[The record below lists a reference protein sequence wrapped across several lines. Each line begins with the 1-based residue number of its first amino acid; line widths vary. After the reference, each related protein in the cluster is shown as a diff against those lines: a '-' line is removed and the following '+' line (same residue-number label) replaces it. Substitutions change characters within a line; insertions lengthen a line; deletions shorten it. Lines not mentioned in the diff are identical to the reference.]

1 MGSPL
6 LCRCAVSARE
16 SSEFALAPVLP
27 IPPGMRTLLGALATG
42 LLLAACG
49 VGDDPVSDDRNENL
63 GIDCN
68 ATFTTAGTWTAAA
81 PARPADVPTGC
92 WPVGTWTFTAKVDTN
107 ECAAPPALLPSYSFK
122 VDRAVNPDPT
132 MDIGYVE
139 TYTWFGDQA
148 LLFKLAV
155 SETGSGCEGGL
166 ELYSVDGMEYWN
178 MKPLLQDN
186 GTVAGFGE
194 YAHYTM
200 SQK

>member
-1 MGSPL
+1 
-6 LCRCAVSARE
+6 
-16 SSEFALAPVLP
+16 
-27 IPPGMRTLLGALATG
+27 MRTLLGALATG

-49 VGDDPVSDDRNENL
+49 VGDDPVSDDRDEQL

-68 ATFTTAGTWTAAA
+68 ATFTTSGTWTAAA
-81 PARPADVPTGC
+81 PARPAEVPTGC

-107 ECAAPPALLPSYSFK
+107 ECAAPPAVLPTYSFK

-132 MDIGYVE
+132 KDIGYVE
-139 TYTWFGDQA
+139 SYTWLGDQA

-155 SETGSGCEGGL
+155 TETGSGCEGGL

-178 MKPLLQDN
+178 MKPLLMEN

-194 YAHYTM
+194 YAHFTE